1 MPTAL
6 FVSSG
11 GVAPSVSEVTADEP
25 DDDRARALTRR
36 MRELDKPGLA
46 KCDQRG
52 GDGCRKPSGRL
63 IMSCEITEFE
73 SRRPIEP
80 VKTGSYGHQKSERSD
95 HEQ

>member
-6 FVSSG
+6 FVSAG

-36 MRELDKPGLA
+36 MRELDKPRLA

-52 GDGCRKPSGRL
+52 GDSGRA
-63 IMSCEITEFE
+63 CERIDDSSSAIVHGFF
-73 SRRPIEP
+73 RA
-80 VKTGSYGHQKSERSD
+80 
-95 HEQ
+95 